1 MSIGKNS
8 INRVFIATGG
18 AKAETETV
26 AEVKTENTPEEKT
39 VKAAPKTKK
48 AESAKKAPAKKAPAK
63 KEGAKKKPDMVK
75 KVITEV
81 RAETNVS
88 PKKPTSK
95 KAPKAEDKKAY
106 VKIGDEMPVYLL

>member
-8 INRVFIATGG
+8 INRVFVATGG

-26 AEVKTENTPEEKT
+26 SEVKKETVSQEKAVKTAPEAKKT
-39 VKAAPKTKK
+39 
-48 AESAKKAPAKKAPAK
+48 ESAKKAPAKKAPAK
-63 KEGAKKKPDMVK
+63 KEGAKKKPDVVK

-88 PKKPTSK
+88 PKKPSSK